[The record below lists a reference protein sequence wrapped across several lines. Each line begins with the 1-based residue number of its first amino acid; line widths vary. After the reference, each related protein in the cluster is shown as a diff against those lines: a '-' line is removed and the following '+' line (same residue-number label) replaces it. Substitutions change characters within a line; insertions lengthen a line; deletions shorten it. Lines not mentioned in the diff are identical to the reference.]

1 MFRTAALLF
10 LAVELGGAFGTATAT
25 VNSTNDQSMS
35 LELHVEVKVE
45 ADSVVAHL
53 ALPGEPT
60 VSLPMLEEAEG
71 QYRISVEVKKANHQ
85 VVFEVLGTTSH
96 QSQPVGLSE
105 LGVSF
110 DDGESGVSPPVTEE
124 TSPIT
129 EETNA
134 WLWLTVAFGA
144 ASLSALAFWVLGG
157 RDRDDVE
164 EDQTSSDADSLI
176 SE

>member
-1 MFRTAALLF
+1 MLRTAAIVL
-10 LAVELGGAFGTATAT
+10 LAVELGGAFGNATAT
-25 VNSTNDQSMS
+25 VTSTTDQSVS
-35 LELHVEVKVE
+35 IELHVEVKVD

-60 VSLPMLEEAEG
+60 VSLPMLAVG
-71 QYRISVEVKKANHQ
+71 DGTYRIATELKKANYQ
-85 VVFEVLGTTSH
+85 VVFETLGATSH
-96 QSQPVGLSE
+96 QSQPVGLSD

-110 DDGESGVSPPVTEE
+110 DGDPDAATTSTTEGS
-124 TSPIT
+124 SPIS

-157 RDRDDVE
+157 KEKGQLED
-164 EDQTSSDADSLI
+164 DQTSSEAVSVDS
-176 SE
+176 E